1 MANNIVVLGFN
12 SQYGAEGMLEDM
24 QRWQEEGLLELEDAV
39 IATRGP
45 GRNVQI
51 EQTHKQG
58 GKFAL
63 RGGGA
68 GLLAGLLLGGPI
80 LGLVAGAAAGGIASA
95 LKDSGLDD
103 DFVEEVSQWLQPETS
118 ALFLL
123 VKEAKA
129 DEVLEK
135 LRPYGATVLTTSLAP
150 EQEERVRQALAEEE
164 RAHLRVGVLGHVADR
179 RGTGPEAR
187 R

>member
-1 MANNIVVLGFN
+1 MANNIVVLGFK
-12 SQYGAEGMLEDM
+12 SQYGAEAMLEDI
-24 QRWQEEGLLELEDAV
+24 RKWQEEGLIELEDAV
-39 IATRGP
+39 IASRAAG
-45 GRNVQI
+45 GDIQI

-58 GKFAL
+58 GRFAL

-80 LGLVAGAAAGGIASA
+80 LGLAAGVAAGGIAAA
-95 LKDSGLDD
+95 LKDYGLDD
-103 DFVEEVSQWLQPETS
+103 TFIKEVSQWVQPETS

-135 LRPYGATVLTTSLAP
+135 LRPYGAVVLTTTLAA
-150 EQEERVRQALAEEE
+150 EQEERLRQALAEEE
-164 RAHLRVGVLGHVADR
+164 YG
-179 RGTGPEAR
+179 
-187 R
+187 